1 MEKKI
6 HLGVLIVRVAIG
18 LPMLIYGI
26 SKVIYG
32 IDFISQLLADKGLPP
47 VLSYGVYI
55 GEVVAPLMLILGY
68 RTRIAAV
75 LFAINC
81 LTALLLTQTSSI
93 LKLNDYG
100 GWAVELLAIYM
111 LVALGLAFTGSGRF
125 SLSTVSRWD

>member
-1 MEKKI
+1 MEKKT
-6 HLGVLIVRVAIG
+6 HVGVLIVRVAIG

-26 SKVIYG
+26 SKVING
-32 IDFISQLLADKGLPP
+32 IDFISQLLIEKGLPP
-47 VLSYGVYI
+47 ILSYGVYV
-55 GEVVAPLMLILGY
+55 GEVVAPVMLILGF
-68 RTRIAAV
+68 RARIAAF
-75 LFAINC
+75 LFAFNC

-111 LVALGLAFTGSGRF
+111 LVAASLVFTGSGKF